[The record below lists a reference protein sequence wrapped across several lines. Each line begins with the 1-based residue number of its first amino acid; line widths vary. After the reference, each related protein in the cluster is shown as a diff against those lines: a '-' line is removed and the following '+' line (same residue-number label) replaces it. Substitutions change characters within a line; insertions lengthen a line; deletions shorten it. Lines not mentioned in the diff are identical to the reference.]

1 MTKELQR
8 EKTIIENAKVVLIRG
23 VSKKTGKPYHM
34 LRIET
39 GNVALDYSLKP
50 IFLNMLQ
57 VDTLTLMR
65 E

>member
-1 MTKELQR
+1 MTEELLPKR
-8 EKTIIENAKVVLIRG
+8 VELDFAKVVFIRG

-39 GNVALDYSLKP
+39 GNYALDKSIKP
-50 IFLNMLQ
+50 IFLNLLQ
-57 VDTLTLMR
+57 VDTITFMR